1 MIRLTVILCQ
11 INLNNFKEMKKE
23 ELLAKLWEQYTKITP
38 SAEKIHALLGAQG
51 QTISNDHIAIRTYND
66 ARVNISVLEKLFIK
80 AGYEPCGEYVFESKK
95 LFAKHYQHTID
106 KNAPKIFI
114 SELELEKCSVQ
125 LQNIVKTILDEC
137 DQDLFLNPELVLN
150 GNVWGTP
157 SYAIYELL
165 REESEYA
172 AWMYVYGFRAN
183 HFTVNVNDL
192 VDFKT
197 LESLNDFL
205 EKNGWNLN
213 ASGGKIKGT
222 PEQLLEQSSTLGDIQ
237 EIEFLEGTHK
247 IPTCYYEFALR
258 HVDAS
263 GEFYQGFIAASAD
276 KIFESTDVKLAK

>member
-1 MIRLTVILCQ
+1 MTNEQLLT
-11 INLNNFKEMKKE
+11 
-23 ELLAKLWEQYTKITP
+23 KLWEQYTAITP
-38 SAEKIHALLGAQG
+38 SSKKIHTLLSEKG
-51 QTISNDHIAIRTYND
+51 QIISNDHIAIRTYND
-66 ARVNISVLEKLFIK
+66 ERINISVLEKPFL
-80 AGYEPCGEYVFESKK
+80 AVGYEPMGEYIFESKK
-95 LFAKHYQHTID
+95 LYAKHYQHKTD
-106 KNAPKIFI
+106 KTAPKIFI
-114 SELELEKCSVQ
+114 SELELEKCSTE
-125 LQNIVKTILDEC
+125 LQATVKEILDTC
-137 DQDLFLNPELVLN
+137 DQTIFIKKDLIFA
-150 GNVWGTP
+150 GSVWEKP
-157 SYAIYELL
+157 SFEKYTSL
-165 REESEYA
+165 RKESEYA

-192 VDFKT
+192 TDFPT

-205 EKNGWNLN
+205 EDKGWKLN